1 MSRKQLGTFLLGLL
15 LLSFAGD
22 AALAQPESQVS
33 DRVPR
38 SASLAGELYL
48 GPHIGYSFIGDTDLF
63 CECFT
68 DSNDFLLFGGRFGYY
83 FTDNL
88 AAELTGQW
96 LRPDNH
102 DSFVEATV
110 GGLYNFTPSIPGWN
124 TYVGAGGGISN
135 AEGSDN
141 GIAYLAVGS
150 EYRFNKLTGLRL
162 ELKGQYNFS
171 GTGEDSFGE
180 FDTDSRTDIQP
191 SIGLLF
197 HFGGKP
203 APVIVEA
210 PPAPEPP
217 PAPAPPAAATEP
229 APAPAP
235 PIVTPPPPMPPTV
248 DDIDFDRG
256 RSRVTNLA
264 KARLD
269 AVALRLRENPR
280 ATVVITGYPDG
291 SAGAGREALARQRAE
306 NAKQY
311 LIDRHAIDASRIT
324 TETNLTDSEHRGQAV
339 IVVTFQNL

>member
-1 MSRKQLGTFLLGLL
+1 MSQKRMGTLIPGLL
-15 LLSFAGD
+15 LLLFAGS
-22 AALAQPESQVS
+22 AMAQPESQVS

-38 SASLAGELYL
+38 AANLAGELYV

-83 FTDNL
+83 FTDHI

-124 TYVGAGGGISN
+124 TYVGAGGGISD
-135 AEGSDN
+135 AEGSEN

-162 ELKGQYNFS
+162 ELKGQHNFE

-180 FDTDSRTDIQP
+180 FDSDSHTDIQP

-203 APVIVEA
+203 APVIVEP

-217 PAPAPPAAATEP
+217 PPPAPPAAPIEP
-229 APAPAP
+229 APEPAP
-235 PIVTPPPPMPPTV
+235 PVVTPPPPLPPT
-248 DDIDFDRG
+248 IDEIEFDRG
-256 RSRVTNLA
+256 RSRVTNVA

-291 SAGAGREALARQRAE
+291 PSGAGRETLARQRAE

-311 LIDRHAIDASRIT
+311 LIERHSIDAARIAT
-324 TETNLTDSEHRGQAV
+324 TTDLADAEHRGHAV
-339 IVVTFQNL
+339 VVVTFRNP